1 MLFGAVVKA
10 IEVGLELVRRG
21 RVDVHHVPRRIVGVA
36 DIAGDRRV
44 ERHVPRFIV
53 SAVIGRCEVVVAAD
67 EEQLHPRV
75 LPHRRGQIDA
85 GVGDRL
91 IALFG
96 LVGEPP
102 FVADAAVIVD
112 AVAQFFFSSR
122 RRHTRWTGDWSSD
135 VCSSDLG
142 FTVKFWH
149 IAGVKSLKGAIFE
162 NQPFVNA
169 ASDTRFDEV
178 VRAAMDSGWQPLVQS
193 WDRHSG
199 ERTYIYAQDLG
210 KDMKVLVVN
219 LESNEAVVLQ
229 VKVDPKKL
237 NDFIEETNAG
247 HHRNR
252 PTPREETAPQSENRV
267 ELAAATSPDW
277 DGICLFAQDRK
288 SVV

>member
-1 MLFGAVVKA
+1 MIRNKTLSFACGLIIVALAAPAQNAFAKDDFGK
-10 IEVGLELVRRG
+10 I
-21 RVDVHHVPRRIVGVA
+21 VHHI
-36 DIAGDRRV
+36 
-44 ERHVPRFIV
+44 ETQYHV
-53 SAVIGRCEVVVAAD
+53 
-67 EEQLHPRV
+67 
-75 LPHRRGQIDA
+75 HRQHRW
-85 GVGDRL
+85 VM
-91 IALFG
+91 G
-96 LVGEPP
+96 L
-102 FVADAAVIVD
+102 A
-112 AVAQFFFSSR
+112 
-122 RRHTRWTGDWSSD
+122 
-135 VCSSDLG
+135 G

-149 IAGVKSLKGAIFE
+149 IAGVKSFKGAIFE

-169 ASDTRFDEV
+169 ASDARFDEV

-193 WDRHSG
+193 WDRHKG

-237 NDFIEETNAG
+237 SDFVEETSAG

-277 DGICLFAQDRK
+277 DGICLFAQDDAQP
-288 SVV
+288 VTEP

>member
-1 MLFGAVVKA
+1 MLMVLVAALVAPAQNAFAKDDFGR
-10 IEVGLELVRRG
+10 I
-21 RVDVHHVPRRIVGVA
+21 VHHIEA
-36 DIAGDRRV
+36 NY
-44 ERHVPRFIV
+44 HV
-53 SAVIGRCEVVVAAD
+53 
-67 EEQLHPRV
+67 
-75 LPHRRGQIDA
+75 HRQHRW
-85 GVGDRL
+85 VM
-91 IALFG
+91 G
-96 LVGEPP
+96 L
-102 FVADAAVIVD
+102 A
-112 AVAQFFFSSR
+112 
-122 RRHTRWTGDWSSD
+122 
-135 VCSSDLG
+135 G

-219 LESNEAVVLQ
+219 LEPSEAVVLQ

-237 NDFIEETNAG
+237 NDFIEETSAG

-252 PTPREETAPQSENRV
+252 PTPRDEAGPPSEDRV
-267 ELAAATSPDW
+267 ELAATNSQSW
-277 DGICLFAQDRK
+277 DGICLFLQEEPQAEAQP
-288 SVV
+288 